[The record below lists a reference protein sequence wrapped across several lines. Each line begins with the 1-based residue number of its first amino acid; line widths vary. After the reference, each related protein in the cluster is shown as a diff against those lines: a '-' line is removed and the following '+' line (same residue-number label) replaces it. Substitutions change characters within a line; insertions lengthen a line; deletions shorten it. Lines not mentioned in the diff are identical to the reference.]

1 MALVIKHGDLF
12 KEVVKVPGLKV
23 IAHGCNAVG
32 KMGSGFADAVRRK
45 YPIAYMAYREAY
57 LSDGIYMGDV
67 VYVHVDDELTI
78 ANCIT
83 QHYYGK
89 VAGVKYANTEAIRKC
104 LKQVAAFCKK
114 QNAQLH
120 LPLIGGKRGGL
131 EKDVL
136 INIFKDVFD
145 DVDATLW
152 LSEEHDKTN
161 SYPKCTRLDH

>member
-12 KEVVKVPGLKV
+12 VEVAKAQGPRV

-32 KMGSGFADAVRRK
+32 KMGSGFAVEVRRR
-45 YPIAYMAYREAY
+45 YPIAYMGYRDAYI
-57 LSDGIYMGDV
+57 SDGLYMGDV
-67 VYVHVDDELTI
+67 VYVSVDGELTI

-89 VAGVKYANTEAIRKC
+89 VAGVQYANTEAIRKC
-104 LKQVAAFCKK
+104 LTQVATFCKK
-114 QNAQLH
+114 QGAALH

-131 EKDVL
+131 EKDVV
-136 INIFKDVFD
+136 ITIFKELFD

-152 LSEEHDKTN
+152 LNEEHDKTH
-161 SYPKCTRLDH
+161 SYPKRSRHDL